1 MADAKK
7 EEAKAKGAEA
17 VSVDKP
23 KGPSV
28 SYAAPV
34 AEQKALAKSGNLDGA
49 IANLLQLEKTAR
61 LVRPRLGFSN
71 ANAGGGICSKF
82 LFQPSSLVFAP

>member
-1 MADAKK
+1 MAD
-7 EEAKAKGAEA
+7 AKAKGAEA

-34 AEQKALAKSGNLDGA
+34 AEQKAFSKHDNVTKSCGAAFLATSPSAMQDAKERDVVQDLVVCLSSDLVPVGHASGLRD
-49 IANLLQLEKTAR
+49 
-61 LVRPRLGFSN
+61 
-71 ANAGGGICSKF
+71 
-82 LFQPSSLVFAP
+82 